1 MRARTIA
8 TPGDNSGEMDI
19 DFIAVAEVTA
29 PHGLRG
35 EVRALPLTDFPDRF
49 KPPLRLRVRKGREV
63 ATLEVERA
71 RPHRG
76 FVVVKFAGV
85 DSIEAAEK
93 LRGAI
98 LEVPR
103 SELVPLGPGRY
114 YFHEIEGLDV
124 VTTDGRYLGK
134 VTRVIRGVA
143 NDVYEVEKP
152 SRCRRRGRV
161 VLVPAVREF
170 VKNIDLERGEM
181 TVELIPGLE

>member
-1 MRARTIA
+1 MRVQMTA
-8 TPGDNSGEMDI
+8 TPGDISDEMSI
-19 DFIAVAEVTA
+19 EFIAVAEVTA

-35 EVRALPLTDFPDRF
+35 EVRALPLTDFPGRF
-49 KPPLRLRVRKGREV
+49 KPPLRLRARKGQEV

-71 RPHRG
+71 RPHKG
-76 FVVVKFAGV
+76 FVVIKFAGV
-85 DSIEAAEK
+85 DSIDDAEK

-103 SELVPLGPGRY
+103 SEVVPLEPGRY

-143 NDVYEVEKP
+143 NDVYEVE
-152 SRCRRRGRV
+152 RRARGRRRGRI

-181 TVELIPGLE
+181 TVALIPGLE